1 MFAIIKNSPM
11 KNILFL
17 LTFITLASCKTTKNE
32 KDVTDYF
39 EKSFKEQKDLKLST
53 EHTEHFDSINN
64 LYSNYKYKVAFDA
77 PNNWSTDTGVSEHT
91 IFRTF
96 QPDSAI
102 TFVINVVELKVPK
115 NEKAPDIWEMYQNQK
130 DKMDYSIKV
139 LIPEQFN
146 TTVNDFEASK
156 TYLKNRTT
164 LKRKFSYL
172 VRELD
177 TEYSN
182 TSIVYQTLINN
193 LSYTFSL
200 DVPTM
205 FYEEKPEYFESLFL
219 KIYFLL
225 NNNNNNNNDINNK
238 ND

>member
-1 MFAIIKNSPM
+1 M
-11 KNILFL
+11 KNILLL
-17 LTFITLASCKTTKNE
+17 LTFILLLASCKATKKENE
-32 KDVTDYF
+32 VTDYF
-39 EKSFKEQKDLKLST
+39 EKSDKEQKDLKLSP
-53 EHTEHFDSINN
+53 EYTEHFDSINN

-77 PNNWSTDTGVSEHT
+77 PNHWSSDAGVSEHT

-156 TYLKNRTT
+156 TYIKNRTT

-177 TEYSN
+177 MEYSN

-219 KIYFLL
+219 RIFFLL
-225 NNNNNNNNDINNK
+225 NKNDINNK
-238 ND
+238 SN